1 MYRAQASRC
10 GHSGKVGYFKKIAN
24 FGNIAGSLLLR
35 AFDRS
40 VKVGNA
46 MASRGYTGKYTLF
59 TYEKK
64 KLPKWDILAG
74 SLIVIAS
81 ISVVLVDAFILPYSQ
96 IGHTL
101 ILAQHSFSIY
111 CKFGRKK
118 VLKAIETINLCYT
131 YHDGTKA
138 LNNLNFSVEKGENMA
153 ILGPNGA
160 GKSTLLHHFNGLLTP
175 SSGKVLVLGQEVV
188 TSNIDWVRQKVG
200 LVFQDPDDQL
210 FARTVGQDV
219 AFGPLN
225 LGLPPEEIKARVKW
239 ALEATEITDLEHKS
253 PQNLSTGQKKRAAL
267 AGVLAMKP
275 EIIVLD
281 EPMANLDPRTAS
293 KVLKLL
299 LQLNKEL
306 GLTLIIATHDVDL
319 VPLFANEICILSK
332 GQIVTQGSPEEVF
345 TKTDLLRSL
354 DLRIPR
360 ITHLFEILSKR
371 NQLLTDKH
379 FPLTIG
385 EARKEIV
392 ELLEANNKN

>member
-1 MYRAQASRC
+1 M
-10 GHSGKVGYFKKIAN
+10 
-24 FGNIAGSLLLR
+24 
-35 AFDRS
+35 
-40 VKVGNA
+40 
-46 MASRGYTGKYTLF
+46 
-59 TYEKK
+59 
-64 KLPKWDILAG
+64 
-74 SLIVIAS
+74 
-81 ISVVLVDAFILPYSQ
+81 
-96 IGHTL
+96 
-101 ILAQHSFSIY
+101 
-111 CKFGRKK
+111 
-118 VLKAIETINLCYT
+118 KAIETINLNYT

-138 LNNLNFSVEKGENMA
+138 LNDLNFSVEKGENMA

-160 GKSTLLHHFNGLLTP
+160 GKSTLLHHFNGLLMST
-175 SSGKVLVLGQEVV
+175 SGKVVVLGQEVV
-188 TSNIDWVRQKVG
+188 TSKLDWVRQKVG

-210 FARTVGQDV
+210 FARTVGEDV
-219 AFGPLN
+219 AFGPVN
-225 LGLPPEEIKARVKW
+225 LGFPQDEVKTRVKW

-319 VPLFANEICILSK
+319 VPLFADEICILSK
-332 GQIVTQGSPEEVF
+332 GQIVTQGPPKEVF
-345 TKTDLLRSL
+345 MKTDLLRSL
-354 DLRIPR
+354 DLRVPR
-360 ITHLFEILSKR
+360 ITHLFEILNKK
-371 NQLLTDKH
+371 NQILTDKH

-392 ELLEANNKN
+392 DLLEANNKQ